1 MSDIIETL
9 LLRNLQEVFGEGDPA
24 HRRAAIAE
32 LYTEDCTVL
41 LPIGRYVG
49 HQALDQVA
57 GELRAGHPSFVYT
70 PHSTPQAVQDGGR
83 IAWGSGPAGEPPRYT
98 GLDVII
104 VRDGKIAAL
113 YVFLEFAA
121 RMKLDTASCAG
132 KREPHGRVTAS
143 QVEVS
148 AGLRCGPGLPWQPA
162 AKPLAVTSFK
172 PSSAT

>member
-1 MSDIIETL
+1 MHCLGVPKAQTSAMLLPMRSRGRCPNGSQSVRPASMIIMSNIIETL

-24 HRRAAIAE
+24 RRRAAISE

-70 PHSTPQAVQDGGR
+70 PHSAPQAVQDGGR

-113 YVFLEFAA
+113 YVFL
-121 RMKLDTASCAG
+121 DS
-132 KREPHGRVTAS
+132 
-143 QVEVS
+143 
-148 AGLRCGPGLPWQPA
+148 LP
-162 AKPLAVTSFK
+162 V
-172 PSSAT
+172 

>member
-24 HRRAAIAE
+24 HRRTAIEE

-113 YVFLEFAA
+113 YVFL
-121 RMKLDTASCAG
+121 DS
-132 KREPHGRVTAS
+132 
-143 QVEVS
+143 
-148 AGLRCGPGLPWQPA
+148 LP
-162 AKPLAVTSFK
+162 V
-172 PSSAT
+172 